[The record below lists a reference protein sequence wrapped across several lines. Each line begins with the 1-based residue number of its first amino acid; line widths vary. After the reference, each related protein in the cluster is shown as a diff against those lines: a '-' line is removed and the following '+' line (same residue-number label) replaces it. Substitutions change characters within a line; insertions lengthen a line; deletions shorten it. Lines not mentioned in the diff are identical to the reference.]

1 MKKQPLLVITFD
13 DFFPSDFE
21 VVYPIMRRLGIVGTS
36 YVNTV
41 DHLQRNPLR
50 KGMDFWDAIK
60 TMRDSG
66 WAIESHTHTHTNVDI
81 LTETQMTADMTDQDD
96 YFKAQ
101 GLGIPRHLALPYG
114 MSSPSSLAIIK
125 TYRTTIRGTEEG
137 LEDWDRTDFHMLK
150 ARSMDMHTED
160 DLEFH
165 KSQVLDAIANNKILI
180 TYSHEQTATGEET
193 NWTGKIELFKA
204 FLEWAVTQPIK
215 IVTIDQMYQMVKPYK
230 LGFLSSF
237 SNLSLFNFLYDNVN
251 VEYNNN
257 ILSSSGKTRTYHSC
271 FLPEN
276 VYEVSF
282 KPLLI
287 ENDVVLILGGTSER
301 WTGIRI
307 TTSGIDY
314 LIEYPD
320 SGNSPI
326 FNIDSTSKYA
336 GTILATDVIKVS
348 YNLDKYKIYVNDVLV
363 YTLDRALF
371 TNPDAKG
378 FKVNNRL
385 GFVLQKPIDE
395 SSGLVEITDVKG
407 ISNQTAK

>member
-21 VVYPIMRRLGIVGTS
+21 AVYPVMRRLGIVGTS

-50 KGMDFWDAIK
+50 KGMDFWDAVK

-66 WAIESHTHTHTNVDI
+66 WAIECHTHTHTNVDI
-81 LTETQMTADMTDQDD
+81 LTEAQMTADMTNQDN

-101 GLGIPRHLALPYG
+101 GLGIPRHHALPYG
-114 MSSPSSLAIIK
+114 MSSPSSLAVIK
-125 TYRTTIRGTEEG
+125 DYRTTIRGTVEG
-137 LEDWDRTDFHMLK
+137 LEDWDSTDFHMLK
-150 ARSMDMHTED
+150 ATSMDMHTED
-160 DLEFH
+160 DLEMH
-165 KSQVLDAIANNKILI
+165 KSQVLDAIANKKILI
-180 TYSHEQTATGEET
+180 TYSHEQTATAVET

-237 SNLSLFNFLYDNVN
+237 SNLSLFNFSYDEVN
-251 VEYNNN
+251 VEYDNN

-287 ENDVVLILGGTSER
+287 ANELVLILGGTSER
-301 WTGIRI
+301 WTGIRF

-314 LIEYPD
+314 FIEY
-320 SGNSPI
+320 SGSGDAPI
-326 FNIDSTSKYA
+326 FNMDTTLKYT

-348 YNLDKYKIYVNDVLV
+348 YNLDKYKFYVNDVLV
-363 YTLDRALF
+363 YTLDRALI
-371 TNPDAKG
+371 TNPDAQG
-378 FKVNNRL
+378 FKVNSRL
-385 GFVLQKPIDE
+385 GFVLQKEIDE
-395 SSGLVEITDVKG
+395 SSGLVEMMDVKV
-407 ISNQTAK
+407 I